1 MDISFF
7 HIGVIGLV
15 GAFLYSSV
23 IITQQKTLKHLVL
36 LGKYWRTAAPGLSFK
51 IPLLTWVDKTSDTN
65 IKQLEV
71 PLRLKTKDQ
80 VTFSISLKVFYKVA
94 DDVKEA
100 YKSAYNLDSFEDQML
115 SVATDSAIPVANSV
129 ELENVFNS
137 KEEILERAA
146 DALTAY
152 FSDYGIVIDKVL
164 SDEPQ
169 LPLEVE
175 NSANEVIAAQ
185 RLNDAARYKAEAIK
199 TEKVGEAT
207 ADGESVK
214 IRMEEVGKA
223 RKEYAEITSEAIL
236 ILQAAGVEPN
246 LALNFLTRVG
256 DQDALVTA
264 SRNSDTAILSLA
276 PSNSGS
282 NDIIPMVTALMAG
295 NTTSG
300 NPSPMEN
307 V

>member
-1 MDISFF
+1 M
-7 HIGVIGLV
+7 
-15 GAFLYSSV
+15 
-23 IITQQKTLKHLVL
+23 L
-36 LGKYWRTAAPGLSFK
+36 LGKYWRTASPGLSFL
-51 IPLLTWVDKTSDTN
+51 IPFISWVDRTSDTN

-80 VTFSISLKVFYKVA
+80 VTFSISLKVFYSVLE
-94 DDVKEA
+94 DVKQA
-100 YKSAYNLDSFEDQML
+100 YKSEYNLNSFEDQML

-137 KEEILERAA
+137 KEDILEKAEQ
-146 DALTAY
+146 ALTHY
-152 FSDYGIVIDKVL
+152 FRDYGIAIDKVL

-185 RLNDAARYKAEAIK
+185 RLNDAARFKAEAIK

-223 RKEYAEITSEAIL
+223 RKEYAETTAEAVGILKGVGISSET
-236 ILQAAGVEPN
+236 
-246 LALNFLTRVG
+246 ALNFLTRVG

-264 SRNSDTAILSLA
+264 SRNSETAILSLA
-276 PSNSGS
+276 QPTSSQNELLPL
-282 NDIIPMVTALMAG
+282 ITALADKG
-295 NTTSG
+295 DKK
-300 NPSPMEN
+300 
-307 V
+307 